1 MKLMYLTLT
10 PPKKGLFPIIMW
22 ASDFMWKSACCVQ
35 SPRFKQFSFQDQT
48 DKARI
53 SLGTNSQEQKK
64 SKGGQSWGTLTVKP
78 CSDTWSC
85 TWTDFQHLLQQQ
97 YESFILSSLL
107 NQSTL
112 KACYGMPVSRH
123 SLKSVVWGRWKA
135 SHPLISQVFPLCTQ
149 ITGNTA
155 NPQRPLAFQ
164 VVITNG
170 LMRKGNSG
178 QRFTGWILH
187 YSALKGC
194 FSKGRHALPPPHPI
208 KKNTNARYK
217 KDNLVAL
224 PVLWTHFL
232 WLTSKWYKYFYLKG
246 ELQLSEL
253 GSDFLL

>member
-1 MKLMYLTLT
+1 MKECLLRSIPALQTIPISGPDWQGSYLIRH
-10 PPKKGLFPIIMW
+10 KFPGT
-22 ASDFMWKSACCVQ
+22 KE
-35 SPRFKQFSFQDQT
+35 KQRGT
-48 DKARI
+48 E
-53 SLGTNSQEQKK
+53 LGDINCETM
-64 SKGGQSWGTLTVKP
+64 LR
-78 CSDTWSC
+78 
-85 TWTDFQHLLQQQ
+85 HLVL
-97 YESFILSSLL
+97 YLDRLPAPATAASFILSSLL

-187 YSALKGC
+187 CSALKGC